1 MKSNHKWIIGL
12 AAGAGVAG
20 LAYALWPKG
29 KIPNSAVVTPF
40 DKQKYMGVW
49 HEIARLPNMI
59 ERNLRDVSEEYK
71 LNPDGSIQVTTRA
84 YHIEKNKPVEAT
96 GKMKVKGLQKVG
108 KLEVAYFLP
117 IYLDYNILSI
127 DDEYRYALVSGN
139 SLDHL
144 WILSRDM
151 TIPDNIKT
159 AFLEKAT
166 ALGFNAQQLKWMS

>member
-1 MKSNHKWIIGL
+1 
-12 AAGAGVAG
+12 
-20 LAYALWPKG
+20 
-29 KIPNSAVVTPF
+29 
-40 DKQKYMGVW
+40 
-49 HEIARLPNMI
+49 
-59 ERNLRDVSEEYK
+59 LRDVSEEYK